1 MLELDPKVF
10 PEDEPKILLLDP
22 KLLLVLTGST
32 LGCLVEGAREVDT
45 EEDEKEGL
53 GARAENVAAVEADTG
68 LAGAELLMSL
78 TLTLTT
84 GAGVL
89 GLLVC
94 CTVG

>member
-1 MLELDPKVF
+1 MLELEPKVF
-10 PEDEPKILLLDP
+10 PDDDPKLLLLDP
-22 KLLLVLTGST
+22 KLLLLLTGST
-32 LGCLVEGAREVDT
+32 LGCLVEGARELVT
-45 EEDEKEGL
+45 GEDEKVGL
-53 GARAENVAAVEADTG
+53 GARVEADVEADTG

-94 CTVG
+94 WTVV